1 MDGRLDLIILAAS
14 DPKRHK
20 PDRNPAV
27 QRSPRKGAAPLRN
40 EVHTDVLNALQ
51 ASILVA
57 HHNGE
62 ISPASLTK
70 ECGHTVVRLGC
81 FLGCEGEIAEVGS
94 LSRGAFCPE
103 DEKPASILSGVRA
116 VCLAGLEMQRSAGL
130 VLLALVDEIALSHIE
145 CLGHAFVEMR
155 RNDRA
160 WFHSDV
166 QHHWPQ
172 RVICVA
178 DLQHDVA
185 LTREWEAIGL
195 ELTVEYF
202 LIDHDTGSWF

>member
-1 MDGRLDLIILAAS
+1 MNGTANCTRRSCGQTLGSKDVKAARFS
-14 DPKRHK
+14 KTDMTPRHDCAMRCTSRFSLPSSK
-20 PDRNPAV
+20 QPRRAPQRRNLSRFACERT
-27 QRSPRKGAAPLRN
+27 RS
-40 EVHTDVLNALQ
+40 H
-51 ASILVA
+51 S
-57 HHNGE
+57 H
-62 ISPASLTK
+62 
-70 ECGHTVVRLGC
+70 GC
-81 FLGCEGEIAEVGS
+81 FLGCEGEIAEIGS
-94 LSRGAFCPE
+94 LLRGAFCPE
-103 DEKPASILSGVRA
+103 DEKPASIFSRVRA

-130 VLLALVDEIALSHIE
+130 VLLALVGEIALSHIE

-178 DLQHDVA
+178 DLQRDVA